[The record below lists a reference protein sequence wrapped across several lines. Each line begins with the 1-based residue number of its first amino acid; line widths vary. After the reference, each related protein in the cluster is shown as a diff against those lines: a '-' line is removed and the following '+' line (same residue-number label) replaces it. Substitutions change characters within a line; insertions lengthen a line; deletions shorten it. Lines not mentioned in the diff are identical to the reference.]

1 MTIHQ
6 RRQLGGGGCYVIA
19 EVGINHNGDMDVA
32 RRLIDMARDAG
43 ADAVKFQNYR
53 AEDFLSDRS
62 LTYTYCSQG
71 QTITEPQ
78 WDMFK
83 RYELT
88 GERLATLAAYCRE
101 SGVDFASTPTNE
113 EGVAECAALGAMFL
127 KNGSDYLTH
136 LPLIEVMAR
145 TGLPTILST
154 GMASFEE
161 ISDST
166 GVFRAAGGG
175 DLYLMHC
182 VSLYPAPLDSMN
194 LRRIP
199 GLAKAFGVPVGFS
212 DHTEGIEA
220 APLSVAL
227 GAVAIERHVTI
238 DRDMPGPDHR
248 FSSDPA
254 EFRALVA
261 AVRAAEGALGDGGL
275 DFVEIEREARM
286 QHRLSCVAAK
296 PIRAGTAL
304 TRHDI
309 AFRRPGTGMAPK
321 EAPWLIG
328 RSPVREIPAGHLFQR
343 ADFG

>member
-1 MTIHQ
+1 MTARQ
-6 RRQLGGGGCYVIA
+6 RRHLGRGGCYVIA

-53 AEDFLSDRS
+53 TEDFITDRS
-62 LTYTYCSQG
+62 LTYSYCSQG
-71 QTITEPQ
+71 QSVTESQ

-88 GERLATLAAYCRE
+88 GGQLAALAAYCRQA
-101 SGVDFASTPTNE
+101 GVDFASTPTNE
-113 EGVAECAALGAMFL
+113 EGVAECAALGATFL

-136 LPLIEVMAR
+136 LPLIEAMAR
-145 TGLPTILST
+145 TKLPTILST
-154 GMASFEE
+154 GMASFDE
-161 ISDST
+161 ISESINA
-166 GVFRAAGGG
+166 FRAAGGG
-175 DLYLMHC
+175 DLYLLHC
-182 VSLYPAPLDSMN
+182 VSLYPVPLDSMN

-212 DHTEGIEA
+212 DHTEGIAA

-227 GAVAIERHVTI
+227 GSVAIERHVTL
-238 DRDMPGPDHR
+238 DHDMPGPDHR

-254 EFRALVA
+254 EFGALVA
-261 AVRAAEGALGDGGL
+261 AVRAAESALGDGGL
-275 DFVEIEREARM
+275 DFVEVEREARM

-296 PIRAGTAL
+296 TIRPGAPV
-304 TRHDI
+304 TRQDI
-309 AFRRPGTGMAPK
+309 AFRRPGTGMPPK
-321 EAPWLIG
+321 EASWLVG
-328 RSPVREIPAGHLFQR
+328 RSPNREIPAGQLFQR